1 MRRKQQSKRFP
12 VRMAFGCTAAASSF
26 ECLAILRK
34 DRTLWVLKP
43 FLYGQEY
50 ERKKRQVQSCK
61 LMEEVAYISMSAV
74 WMAIV
79 KTDGSLWVW
88 KFGCPADNGEP
99 KTPAYVMGQV
109 KSAVAA
115 EESLLIIKEDDSLL
129 CWKKKSARPVK
140 LFDHVRQTASGIG
153 HFAALKIDGS
163 LWMWGRN
170 DCGQLGDGT
179 YVDSSRPKK
188 VMEGVIRIS
197 LGARH
202 TAALREDGSLW
213 LWGDNTF
220 GQLGTLLPGNQRRP
234 VKVMTNVKE
243 IALGYNHSGAVTKD
257 SSLWMWGYNGRYGA
271 LGNGGMVN
279 RRHPMRLGR
288 GIEKVFLDGDR
299 SMAVRED
306 GEILVWG

>member
-1 MRRKQQSKRFP
+1 MRRKQRSKRFP
-12 VRMAFGCTAAASSF
+12 VRMAFGCTTAASSF
-26 ECLAILRK
+26 ERLAVIRK
-34 DRTLWVLKP
+34 DRTLWIWKP

-50 ERKKRQVQSCK
+50 ERKKKQVQSCK

-88 KFGCPADNGEP
+88 KFGCSANNGKLE
-99 KTPAYVMGQV
+99 TPVYVMGQV

-129 CWKKKSARPVK
+129 SWEKKSARSVK
-140 LFDHVRQTASGIG
+140 LFDHVSQAASGIG
-153 HFAALKIDGS
+153 HFAALQKDGS
-163 LWMWGRN
+163 LWMWGSN
-170 DCGQLGDGT
+170 ECGQLGDGT
-179 YVDSSRPKK
+179 CMDSSSPKK
-188 VMEGVIRIS
+188 VMEGVIRVS

-220 GQLGTLLPGNQRRP
+220 GQLGTLFPGKRIRP

-257 SSLWMWGYNGRYGA
+257 GSLWMWGYNGRYGA
-271 LGNGGMVN
+271 LGNGSMVN

-299 SMAVRED
+299 SMAVRGN
-306 GEILVWG
+306 GEMLVWG